1 MKNLAN
7 KAASVTK
14 KTVYRSAASLAL
26 LFGLSQ
32 SALAQPAG
40 GGGLAKAGGILTTF
54 TNELTTIIPIFAA
67 LALLV
72 LGVGYATKFVE
83 KDTFVRWGIGII
95 IAGSAA
101 QITALFF
108 T

>member
-1 MKNLAN
+1 MKQAIRQALAKSKDAIN
-7 KAASVTK
+7 KSLYAGLVLAATSELAQAQGLQKAKGVMESFKAELTDIIP
-14 KTVYRSAASLAL
+14 TVAVIALLCLAL
-26 LFGLSQ
+26 
-32 SALAQPAG
+32 
-40 GGGLAKAGGILTTF
+40 
-54 TNELTTIIPIFAA
+54 
-67 LALLV
+67 
-72 LGVGYATKFVE
+72 GYATKFVE